1 MTGVKYEKNKAAQDT
16 ILRRV
21 EGYMKRAEDLKNVI
35 DQKAS
40 GAGPAKPSGGA
51 GVKDRDKEDEKED
64 DEKAKLKGQ
73 LSSAI
78 LEPSHCWNER

>member
-40 GAGPAKPSGGA
+40 GAGRAASTCRSICVGA
-51 GVKDRDKEDEKED
+51 STG
-64 DEKAKLKGQ
+64 AAPL
-73 LSSAI
+73 
-78 LEPSHCWNER
+78 